1 MVLTAENYYS
11 KEANKE
17 YMSVSQYKDFAG
29 TYGKMACEFSAVEKL
44 EERWAQKKTTP
55 LLVGSYVDSY
65 FEGTLE
71 EFKKENPEIFTQKGD
86 LKANYKQAERI
97 IARMERDPL
106 FMQYMSGEKQVI
118 MTGELFGA
126 EWKIKIDSFVRG
138 IAITDLKVMASIT
151 KLEWVKDIGYLDF
164 VRYWGYDIQGAIYQ
178 EIAYQN
184 TGERLPFYIAAGTK
198 EEEPNHMYKVEKKN
212 RVLRIPDEKFDEYKK
227 MGYIIRDENDN
238 VLFEP
243 ENIKATAEKLK
254 KENDELKAKL
264 EEATLYAENADK
276 KIAEL
281 QKENDKLKAAVQAQ
295 SATGDADP
303 AETEKKTAAKGSKK
317 TE

>member
-1 MVLTAENYYS
+1 
-11 KEANKE
+11 
-17 YMSVSQYKDFAG
+17 
-29 TYGKMACEFSAVEKL
+29 
-44 EERWAQKKTTP
+44 
-55 LLVGSYVDSY
+55 
-65 FEGTLE
+65 
-71 EFKKENPEIFTQKGD
+71 
-86 LKANYKQAERI
+86 
-97 IARMERDPL
+97 
-106 FMQYMSGEKQVI
+106 
-118 MTGELFGA
+118 
-126 EWKIKIDSFVRG
+126 
-138 IAITDLKVMASIT
+138 
-151 KLEWVKDIGYLDF
+151 
-164 VRYWGYDIQGAIYQ
+164 
-178 EIAYQN
+178 
-184 TGERLPFYIAAGTK
+184 
-198 EEEPNHMYKVEKKN
+198 MYKVEKKN

-227 MGYIIRDENDN
+227 MGYIIRDEN